1 MFHQTLLDQ
10 PMLTSLD
17 SVNQMTLNISK
28 WNMIDLS
35 NQCWKSS
42 SVIKSDCTVLYLYMK
57 LKIKSRNFISRFE
70 MLMAEIMFTY
80 TCTCIC
86 LHSTDPVY
94 IYTYWVI
101 LCGHDVLWVGGE
113 VIHQPLI
120 FLQRWRIH
128 SPQDAGQT
136 PHCVMS
142 LHTKQVRY
150 VGLL

>member
-35 NQCWKSS
+35 NQCWKSI
-42 SVIKSDCTVLYLYMK
+42 IKSDCTVLYLYMK

-94 IYTYWVI
+94 TYLLSNPVWTWCPLGGGWGRPSATDI
-101 LCGHDVLWVGGE
+101 SPEMTDSQPSGCWTNPTLCHVPSHKTG
-113 VIHQPLI
+113 
-120 FLQRWRIH
+120 
-128 SPQDAGQT
+128 
-136 PHCVMS
+136 
-142 LHTKQVRY
+142 
-150 VGLL
+150 

>member
-17 SVNQMTLNISK
+17 SVNKMTLNISK

-42 SVIKSDCTVLYLYMK
+42 SVTKSDCTVLYLYMK
-57 LKIKSRNFISRFE
+57 LKIKSRNFISKFE

-94 IYTYWVI
+94 IYLLSNPVWTWCPLGGGWGHPSATDI
-101 LCGHDVLWVGGE
+101 SPATTDSQPSGCWISPTLCHVPSHKTG
-113 VIHQPLI
+113 
-120 FLQRWRIH
+120 
-128 SPQDAGQT
+128 
-136 PHCVMS
+136 
-142 LHTKQVRY
+142 
-150 VGLL
+150 

>member
-94 IYTYWVI
+94 IYLLSNPVWTWCPLGGGLGHPSATDI
-101 LCGHDVLWVGGE
+101 SPETTDSQPSGCWTNPTLCHVPSHKTG
-113 VIHQPLI
+113 
-120 FLQRWRIH
+120 
-128 SPQDAGQT
+128 
-136 PHCVMS
+136 
-142 LHTKQVRY
+142 
-150 VGLL
+150 

>member
-42 SVIKSDCTVLYLYMK
+42 SVIKSDCTVLYLYRYMK

-94 IYTYWVI
+94 IYLLSNPVWTWCPLGGGWGHPSATDISPEMTDSQPSGYWTNPT
-101 LCGHDVLWVGGE
+101 LCHVPSHKTG
-113 VIHQPLI
+113 
-120 FLQRWRIH
+120 
-128 SPQDAGQT
+128 
-136 PHCVMS
+136 
-142 LHTKQVRY
+142 
-150 VGLL
+150 

>member
-35 NQCWKSS
+35 NQCWKSI
-42 SVIKSDCTVLYLYMK
+42 IKSDCTVLYLYMK

-94 IYTYWVI
+94 IYIYLLSNPVWTWCPLGGGWGHPSATDI
-101 LCGHDVLWVGGE
+101 SPETTDSQPSGCWINPTLCHVPSHKTG
-113 VIHQPLI
+113 
-120 FLQRWRIH
+120 
-128 SPQDAGQT
+128 
-136 PHCVMS
+136 
-142 LHTKQVRY
+142 
-150 VGLL
+150 

>member
-28 WNMIDLS
+28 WNIIDLS
-35 NQCWKSS
+35 NQCWKSF

-94 IYTYWVI
+94 IYLLSNPVWTWCPLGGGWGHPSATDI
-101 LCGHDVLWVGGE
+101 SPETTDSQPSGCWTNPTLCHVPSHKTG
-113 VIHQPLI
+113 
-120 FLQRWRIH
+120 
-128 SPQDAGQT
+128 
-136 PHCVMS
+136 
-142 LHTKQVRY
+142 
-150 VGLL
+150 

>member
-28 WNMIDLS
+28 WNMINLS

-42 SVIKSDCTVLYLYMK
+42 SIIKSDCTVLYLYMK
-57 LKIKSRNFISRFE
+57 LKIKSRNLISRIE
-70 MLMAEIMFTY
+70 LLMPLVMFTCNMY
-80 TCTCIC
+80 
-86 LHSTDPVY
+86 LSTLYWPRIY

-120 FLQRWRIH
+120 FLQRRRIH

>member
-80 TCTCIC
+80 TCTYMY
-86 LHSTDPVY
+86 LSTLYWPRIY
-94 IYTYWVI
+94 IYLLSNPVWTWCPLGGGWGHPSATDI
-101 LCGHDVLWVGGE
+101 SPETTDSQPSGCWINPTLCHVPSHKTG
-113 VIHQPLI
+113 
-120 FLQRWRIH
+120 
-128 SPQDAGQT
+128 
-136 PHCVMS
+136 
-142 LHTKQVRY
+142 
-150 VGLL
+150 